1 MGKSS
6 TNGGLIMIN
15 GDCHMQL
22 YDSNG
27 VQIYIYNNNNEDMI
41 NYSDNNT
48 MITITIKMS
57 TYNIW

>member
-1 MGKSS
+1 MVIVICNYMIVMGYK
-6 TNGGLIMIN
+6 
-15 GDCHMQL
+15 
-22 YDSNG
+22 
-27 VQIYIYNNNNEDMI
+27 YIYNNNNEDMI